1 MNILPN
7 MKLRTSIFS
16 ISTPIFSLMFLII
29 FIHPVF
35 IYLFEFLPSF
45 AAFLLEH
52 SPAASAAAVGNLLLS
67 FKDVDS

>member
-1 MNILPN
+1 MLP
-7 MKLRTSIFS
+7 
-16 ISTPIFSLMFLII
+16 II
-29 FIHPVF
+29 FILPIF

-45 AAFLLEH
+45 AAFLLVH